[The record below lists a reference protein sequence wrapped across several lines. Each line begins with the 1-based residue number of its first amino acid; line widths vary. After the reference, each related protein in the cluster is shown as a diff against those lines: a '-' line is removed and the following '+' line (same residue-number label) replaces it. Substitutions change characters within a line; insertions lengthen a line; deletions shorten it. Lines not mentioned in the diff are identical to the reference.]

1 MFAKIY
7 LEITNVCNLA
17 CSFCAGTT
25 RKKHFITREE
35 FEFLAARLRPYTDFL
50 YFHLMGE
57 PTAHPLIGDFLAI
70 AHAHGFRVILTTNG
84 TLLPKVLDTLLNAPA
99 LFKVSLSLHAF
110 EANTGMDFESYLHG
124 CFDFADRASQKGI
137 ISVFRLWND
146 GGQNSRNAEILQA
159 LRARF
164 PGEWVSNTK
173 GIRIRKK
180 LFIEN
185 GEAFVWPP
193 MAAPCE
199 KIACYALKD
208 HIGVLC
214 DGSVVPCCLDSD
226 GSLVLGNLFEAPLDE
241 ILSSSKAT
249 GFRKSLD
256 RNEPPTDFCRKC
268 GFAQTKFHADRKN
281 KE

>member
-25 RKKHFITREE
+25 RKKHFMTREE
-35 FEFLAARLRPYTDFL
+35 FAFLADRLRPYTDFL

-57 PTAHPLIGDFLAI
+57 PTAHPLIGDFLAT
-70 AHAHGFRVILTTNG
+70 AHARGFRVILTTNG
-84 TLLPKVLDTLLNAPA
+84 TLLPKVADTLLAAPA
-99 LFKVSLSLHAF
+99 LFKTSLSLHAF
-110 EANTGMDFESYLHG
+110 EANSGIDFEPYLQG

-146 GGQNSRNAEILQA
+146 GGKNTKNGEILAA
-159 LRARF
+159 LKARF
-164 PGEWVSNTK
+164 PGEWTPNTK

-185 GEAFVWPP
+185 GDAFIWPP

-199 KIACYALKD
+199 RIACYALKD

-226 GSLVLGNLFEAPLDE
+226 GSLVLGNLFETPLDE
-241 ILSSSKAT
+241 ILSSVKT
-249 GFRKSLD
+249 LDFRKSLD
-256 RNEPPTDFCRKC
+256 KNVPPTEFCRKC
-268 GFAQTKFHADRKN
+268 GFAQTKFHTRP
-281 KE
+281 

>member
-25 RKKHFITREE
+25 RKKHFMTREE
-35 FEFLAARLRPYTDFL
+35 FAFLVSRLRPYTDFL

-57 PTAHPLIGDFLAI
+57 PTAHPLIGDFLAT
-70 AHAHGFRVILTTNG
+70 AHARGFRVILTTNG
-84 TLLPKVLDTLLNAPA
+84 TLLPKVADTLLAAPA
-99 LFKVSLSLHAF
+99 LFKTSLSLHAF
-110 EANTGMDFESYLHG
+110 EANSGIDFEPYLQG
-124 CFDFADRASQKGI
+124 CFDFADRASQNGI

-146 GGQNSRNAEILQA
+146 GGKNTKNGETLAA
-159 LRARF
+159 LKARF
-164 PGEWVSNTK
+164 PGEWTPNTK

-185 GEAFVWPP
+185 GDAFIWPP

-199 KIACYALKD
+199 RIACYALKD

-226 GSLVLGNLFEAPLDE
+226 GSLVLGNLFETPLDE
-241 ILSSSKAT
+241 ILSSVKT
-249 GFRKSLD
+249 LDFRKSLD
-256 RNEPPTDFCRKC
+256 KNEPPTEFCRKC
-268 GFAQTKFHADRKN
+268 GFAQTKFHTRP
-281 KE
+281 

>member
-25 RKKHFITREE
+25 RKKHFMTREE
-35 FEFLAARLRPYTDFL
+35 FAFLADRLRPYTDFL

-57 PTAHPLIGDFLAI
+57 PTAHPLIGDFLAT
-70 AHAHGFRVILTTNG
+70 AHARGFRVILTTNG
-84 TLLPKVLDTLLNAPA
+84 TLLPKVADTLLAAPA
-99 LFKVSLSLHAF
+99 LFKTSLSLHAF
-110 EANTGMDFESYLHG
+110 EANSGIDFEPYLQG

-146 GGQNSRNAEILQA
+146 GGKNTKNGEILAA
-159 LRARF
+159 LKARF
-164 PGEWVSNTK
+164 PGEWTPNTK

-185 GEAFVWPP
+185 GDAFIWPP
-193 MAAPCE
+193 MAAPCGR
-199 KIACYALKD
+199 IACYALKD

-226 GSLVLGNLFEAPLDE
+226 GSLVLGNLFETPLDE
-241 ILSSSKAT
+241 ILSSVKT
-249 GFRKSLD
+249 LDFRKSLD
-256 RNEPPTDFCRKC
+256 KNEPPTEFCRKC
-268 GFAQTKFHADRKN
+268 GFAQTKFHTRP
-281 KE
+281 

>member
-1 MFAKIY
+1 MKVIEY
-7 LEITNVCNLA
+7 N
-17 CSFCAGTT
+17 FC
-25 RKKHFITREE
+25 
-35 FEFLAARLRPYTDFL
+35 
-50 YFHLMGE
+50 
-57 PTAHPLIGDFLAI
+57 
-70 AHAHGFRVILTTNG
+70 
-84 TLLPKVLDTLLNAPA
+84 
-99 LFKVSLSLHAF
+99 
-110 EANTGMDFESYLHG
+110 
-124 CFDFADRASQKGI
+124 
-137 ISVFRLWND
+137 
-146 GGQNSRNAEILQA
+146 
-159 LRARF
+159 
-164 PGEWVSNTK
+164 
-173 GIRIRKK
+173 IRKK

>member
-25 RKKHFITREE
+25 RKKHFMTREE
-35 FEFLAARLRPYTDFL
+35 FAFLVSRLRPYTDFL

-57 PTAHPLIGDFLAI
+57 PTAHPLIGDFLAT
-70 AHAHGFRVILTTNG
+70 AHARGFRVILTTNG
-84 TLLPKVLDTLLNAPA
+84 TLLPKVADTLLAAPA
-99 LFKVSLSLHAF
+99 LFKTSLSLHAF
-110 EANTGMDFESYLHG
+110 EANSGIDFEPYLQG

-146 GGQNSRNAEILQA
+146 GGKNTKNGEILAA
-159 LRARF
+159 LKARF
-164 PGEWVSNTK
+164 PGEWTPNTK
-173 GIRIRKK
+173 GIRIRQK

-185 GEAFVWPP
+185 GDAFIWPP

-199 KIACYALKD
+199 RIACYALKD

-226 GSLVLGNLFEAPLDE
+226 GSLVLGNLFETPLDE
-241 ILSSSKAT
+241 ILSSVKT
-249 GFRKSLD
+249 LDFRKSLD
-256 RNEPPTDFCRKC
+256 KNEPPTEFCRKC
-268 GFAQTKFHADRKN
+268 GFAQTKFHTRPYN
-281 KE
+281 